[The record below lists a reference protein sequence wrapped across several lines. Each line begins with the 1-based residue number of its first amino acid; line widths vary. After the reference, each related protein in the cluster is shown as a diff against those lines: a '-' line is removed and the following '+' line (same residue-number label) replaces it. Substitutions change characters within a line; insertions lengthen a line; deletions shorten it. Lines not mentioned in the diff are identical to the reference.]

1 MSDSLLKAIL
11 LVGPTGSGKTP
22 LGQHLEAEGI
32 CGRPCIHFDF
42 GNALRAAAG
51 NPVGLLTESEF
62 QVVEKALN
70 KGLLLEN
77 EHFPIARKLLFNHVL
92 KCKATKD
99 TLIILNGLPRHV
111 GQAEAIKFDV
121 NMQAVVSLECVP
133 VAVWERI
140 RLNTGGDR
148 EGRADDTLEEVT
160 KRINVFRERTS
171 PLLNHYHAQCV
182 PVLSL
187 DVGPKTT
194 AQEMRIIIES
204 KLPLR

>member
-1 MSDSLLKAIL
+1 MSDRLLKAIL
-11 LVGPTGSGKTP
+11 LLGPTGSGKTP

-32 CGRPCIHFDF
+32 CGMPCVHFDF
-42 GNALRAAAG
+42 GYALRSAAS

-62 QVVEKALN
+62 QVVEKVLN

-77 EHFPIARKLLFNHVL
+77 EHFPIARKLLFDHVL

-111 GQAEAIKFDV
+111 GQAEAMKFDV
-121 NMQAVVSLECVP
+121 NMQAVVSLECET

-148 EGRADDTLEEVT
+148 EGRADDTLEKVAH
-160 KRINVFRERTS
+160 RIDVFRERTS

-182 PVLSL
+182 PVLLL

-194 AQEMRIIIES
+194 AKEMRIIIES
-204 KLPLR
+204 KLHL